1 MHVGSDEDAAFS
13 RCLVRLFPLWPLTMT
28 RPQPCDNLMN
38 IDVGLLAITSA
49 VVLMFRLLVTVP
61 VPDRTLRVLERVVPL
76 LFTVAQAVLNEM
88 VVQSGREHV

>member
-1 MHVGSDEDAAFS
+1 
-13 RCLVRLFPLWPLTMT
+13 
-28 RPQPCDNLMN
+28 MN